1 MTCFLSIARSQEA
14 LEYLYVR
21 QNSNI
26 IWPAHINYSFD
37 AEIKTRNARSEE
49 PEKIC
54 LVLSLCD
61 LAFRK
66 TGK

>member
-37 AEIKTRNARSEE
+37 AEIK
-49 PEKIC
+49 I
-54 LVLSLCD
+54 
-61 LAFRK
+61 
-66 TGK
+66 